1 MEKCCPQTQCF
12 LSAFKAIIII
22 KIIIIAM
29 HARHNA
35 PASDGELL
43 PKFSGQMAFPW
54 LTASLA
60 GAAADL
66 RAWRG
71 RTCPGRS
78 CPSLAGDAAGSGC
91 SPQEGD
97 AGSRC
102 SLPQAHV
109 PSCSAS
115 ATLLQSDA
123 GKSCLYFF
131 FFFVVPSLYFAWC
144 MLQSHSCAFSPRALP
159 RCCPVPGHTRCAA
172 ASSGGAV
179 RPEPLGLFHPLPF
192 HKKKALLFAQTK
204 LPACLL
210 RVRSAGS
217 FPKRYASLREASPTH
232 STAFSFKT
240 TSSSAF
246 GQEKLPGQG

>member
-1 MEKCCPQTQCF
+1 
-12 LSAFKAIIII
+12 
-22 KIIIIAM
+22 M

-35 PASDGELL
+35 PASNGELL

-78 CPSLAGDAAGSGC
+78 CPSLARDAAGSGRI
-91 SPQEGD
+91 PQKGD
-97 AGSRC
+97 ASSPC
-102 SLPQAHV
+102 SLPQALGALV
-109 PSCSAS
+109 LSICNAPPKRRWQILS
-115 ATLLQSDA
+115 
-123 GKSCLYFF
+123 FF

-144 MLQSHSCAFSPRALP
+144 MLQSHSRAFSPHALP

-217 FPKRYASLREASPTH
+217 FPKRYAALREASPTH